1 MGINP
6 ALYWVLKYRILS
18 QKKLKSESSCRRF
31 KGYINA
37 WFGPRAAASIVN
49 TLQERPTLL
58 STQIKLSNIKS
69 DFNKY
74 VEPI

>member
-1 MGINP
+1 MGTNP

-31 KGYINA
+31 KGYINV
-37 WFGPRAAASIVN
+37 WFGPRAGAPIVN

-69 DFNKY
+69 DFNK
-74 VEPI
+74 